1 MRACVAAALGHIDCL
16 SHAASLLAVDLLM
29 CGGRTQRRVAYLDL
43 VDSLCWIP
51 RQEIA
56 AFSRG
61 VVPSREGDLGLTVV
75 IC

>member
-16 SHAASLLAVDLLM
+16 SQAASLLARGAAVMDLLM
-29 CGGRTQRRVAYLDL
+29 SGGGMQRRADYLVLVA
-43 VDSLCWIP
+43 SLCWIL

-61 VVPSREGDLGLTVV
+61 VVP
-75 IC
+75 